1 MNDLAALVAAA
12 PGSLVLPGRP
22 RAASVTVPTPL
33 RLLAAFPL
41 GERLAVAVV
50 ADSGGGRWTVPL
62 VMGNGLRRARPG
74 DGVAAALASALGSP
88 GAAAPARADVAQTD
102 VAQTDAAQ
110 AGAAQAD
117 AAQTGAAQTGVTQRD
132 LPQGSSFSLMSWRG
146 QPVTGEREV
155 TVDQTNESVIAG
167 DAAVVKWAVRLPTAG
182 EPEQPAVSR
191 LAALARAGFPGTP
204 RPWGVLRWHCPDRP
218 VALATV
224 TSYLPGALDGWDW
237 AVADVTALA
246 MGGSTLAR
254 ARRPVAELGRLTA
267 GLHAALAAAG
277 MDTGTQA
284 DGDRWWR
291 RAEADLAEAAT
302 VGGPEGA
309 RLAVRAGALQAAFA
323 GLRQAAGTPLI
334 DVHGDLHVGQILRWA
349 GPDGGHAYAV
359 TDFDGNP
366 VLPPA
371 DRARRAPA
379 ALDVAGMLAS
389 LDHVGRVVL
398 HHEPG
403 ADADAVRGWITA
415 AQQDFLAAYR
425 AGLAAAGRP
434 GLLDERLL
442 WPLRLHQEVR
452 EYVYAIHHL
461 PHWRYVPDAA
471 LADLLPADAPVP
483 GCGPLPGTGPQP
495 GAGPQLRAGPQPGTG
510 PQPGAGAQPGA
521 GPQPGTGPQ
530 PGAGALPGA
539 GLAGAG

>member
-1 MNDLAALVAAA
+1 MNDLAELVAAA

-22 RAASVTVPTPL
+22 RAAAVTVPTPL
-33 RLLAAFPL
+33 RLLDALPL

-50 ADSGGGRWTVPL
+50 ADSEGGRWTVPI
-62 VMGNGLRRARPG
+62 VIANGLRRARPG
-74 DGVAAALASALGSP
+74 DGVAAALASVLGSP
-88 GAAAPARADVAQTD
+88 GALAP
-102 VAQTDAAQ
+102 
-110 AGAAQAD
+110 AQAD
-117 AAQTGAAQTGVTQRD
+117 AAQAALARGD
-132 LPQGSSFSLMSWRG
+132 PAQGSPFSLMSWHGER
-146 QPVTGEREV
+146 VTGERAV

-167 DAAVVKWAVRLPTAG
+167 EAAVVKWAVRLPAAG
-182 EPEQPAVSR
+182 EPEQPAFSR
-191 LAALARAGFPGTP
+191 LAALASAGFPDTP
-204 RPWGVLRWHCPDRP
+204 RPWGVLRWHGPDGP

-246 MGGSTLAR
+246 RGGSTLAQ
-254 ARRPVAELGRLTA
+254 ARQPAARLGTLTA

-277 MDTGTQA
+277 VEPGTPA
-284 DGDRWWR
+284 DGERWRR

-302 VGGPEGA
+302 AGGPEGA
-309 RLAVRAGALQAAFA
+309 RLAARAGALRAAFT

-389 LDHVGRVVL
+389 LDHAGRVVL
-398 HHEPG
+398 HHHP
-403 ADADAVRGWITA
+403 DADAGAVRAWITA

-425 AGLAAAGRP
+425 AGLAAAGRS

-452 EYVYAIHHL
+452 EHVYAMHHL

-471 LADLLPADAPVP
+471 LADLIP
-483 GCGPLPGTGPQP
+483 GP
-495 GAGPQLRAGPQPGTG
+495 GAARAT
-510 PQPGAGAQPGA
+510 AG
-521 GPQPGTGPQ
+521 
-530 PGAGALPGA
+530 
-539 GLAGAG
+539 